1 MIIMS
6 SAYTSLSNRRR
17 RRRRRHCNHRH
28 RRRIGRNYDFSLPY
42 DMKTDDR
49 HHRRRR
55 GDEPVAGSGVG
66 SRLKATFGSNFEAVA
81 MYRISL
87 GIMLFIE
94 LVSRYKYLHAFYSD
108 EG

>member
-1 MIIMS
+1 MDATTIS
-6 SAYTSLSNRRR
+6 R
-17 RRRRRHCNHRH
+17 
-28 RRRIGRNYDFSLPY
+28 Y
-42 DMKTDDR
+42 DMKIDDR
-49 HHRRRR
+49 HR
-55 GDEPVAGSGVG
+55 GESENERGRVG

-94 LVSRYKYLHAFYSD
+94 LVSRYKYLHAFYSN

>member
-1 MIIMS
+1 MDATTIS
-6 SAYTSLSNRRR
+6 R
-17 RRRRRHCNHRH
+17 
-28 RRRIGRNYDFSLPY
+28 Y
-42 DMKTDDR
+42 DMKIDDR

-55 GDEPVAGSGVG
+55 GESENERGRVG

>member
-1 MIIMS
+1 M
-6 SAYTSLSNRRR
+6 LV
-17 RRRRRHCNHRH
+17 
-28 RRRIGRNYDFSLPY
+28 IGRNYDFSLPY

-55 GDEPVAGSGVG
+55 RRGESENERGGVG
-66 SRLKATFGSNFEAVA
+66 SGLKATFGSNFEAVA

>member
-1 MIIMS
+1 MDATTIS
-6 SAYTSLSNRRR
+6 R
-17 RRRRRHCNHRH
+17 
-28 RRRIGRNYDFSLPY
+28 YDY
-42 DMKTDDR
+42 DMKIDDR

-55 GDEPVAGSGVG
+55 RRGESENERGGVG
-66 SRLKATFGSNFEAVA
+66 SGLKATFGSNFEAVA

>member
-1 MIIMS
+1 MLI
-6 SAYTSLSNRRR
+6 
-17 RRRRRHCNHRH
+17 
-28 RRRIGRNYDFSLPY
+28 IGRNYDFSLPY
-42 DMKTDDR
+42 DMKIDDR
-49 HHRRRR
+49 HRRRR
-55 GDEPVAGSGVG
+55 RRGESENERGGVG

-94 LVSRYKYLHAFYSD
+94 LVSRYKYLHAFYSN